1 MLQMDRAKVG
11 KVMHYCYYA
20 QEIIKICEHKF
31 IEDEQLKKVKYQL
44 ELMGFVGIIIVI
56 LELDA
61 FEVIESNI
69 SALTRFVKKEI
80 KALQSE

>member
-1 MLQMDRAKVG
+1 
-11 KVMHYCYYA
+11 
-20 QEIIKICEHKF
+20 
-31 IEDEQLKKVKYQL
+31 
-44 ELMGFVGIIIVI
+44 MGFVGIIMVI

>member
-31 IEDEQLKKVKYQL
+31 IEDEQLKKVKY
-44 ELMGFVGIIIVI
+44 
-56 LELDA
+56 
-61 FEVIESNI
+61 
-69 SALTRFVKKEI
+69 
-80 KALQSE
+80 